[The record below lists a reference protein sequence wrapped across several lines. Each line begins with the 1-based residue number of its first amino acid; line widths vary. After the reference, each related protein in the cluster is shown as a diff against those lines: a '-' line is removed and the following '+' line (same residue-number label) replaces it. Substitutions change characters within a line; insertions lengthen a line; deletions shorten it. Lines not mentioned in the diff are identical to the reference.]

1 MLGINSSQVPKINI
15 QTSIFL
21 WQSVANAVSF
31 TANKF
36 KGKTDI
42 MVIATM
48 SAGGRD
54 ATLTRCSIQLWLHDD
69 PVLDFVER
77 HNVAALNVLIG
88 WLSAEMILNQTVDR
102 NKVIHNGH
110 HNLHLLDAI
119 SNWNKF

>member
-1 MLGINSSQVPKINI
+1 MLGINSSEVPKINI

-69 PVLDFVER
+69 PVFWKKKISRSVFR
-77 HNVAALNVLIG
+77 
-88 WLSAEMILNQTVDR
+88 QKP
-102 NKVIHNGH
+102 KVR
-110 HNLHLLDAI
+110 
-119 SNWNKF
+119 